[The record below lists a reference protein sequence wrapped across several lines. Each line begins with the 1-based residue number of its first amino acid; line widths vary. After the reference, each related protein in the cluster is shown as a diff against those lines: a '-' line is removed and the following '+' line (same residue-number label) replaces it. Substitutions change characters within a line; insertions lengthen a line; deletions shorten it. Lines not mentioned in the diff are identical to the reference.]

1 MATTQRNK
9 RRLRKILYGVLIL
22 TGIVTVALFYLIA
35 TFDIEAHRV
44 KIQSIIS
51 HSLDRE
57 VRIDGKIEL
66 SPSLWPRFVVEDISI
81 GNASWATA
89 PHLAKVKRFEIR
101 VALLPLLGKE
111 LKILELNL
119 IGADV
124 HLEFDQEG
132 TPNWLMKK
140 PDSGGKLNAKV
151 VPSVLAMHIEGSTF
165 TLHVKDR
172 PSITLSIDKLEN
184 SLAMDEPFKLE
195 GNLIYKDIPIG
206 LSLRGGPLYQMLS
219 QDSRWPFQG
228 KILIDAIPVSLEGF
242 ITDPVRLQEIQLKIA
257 TGHSRDDRLRSRFDG
272 RLHEVGDVS
281 VNLEVTAVE
290 AGHRVT
296 IRSKASRLDLTGL
309 ISKRFKPVT
318 GVKLDSFES
327 TFESKGR
334 TVNDIILNGRLSLFA
349 KQGEVHWRPPQVKQ
363 SKRSYIESV
372 EIQAEPGQAIKATI
386 QSAIESVQVKLS
398 LTYDPIINLI
408 WSDKPWP
415 CQVDVETAGVA
426 FGVIARVHRPLEKR
440 HITGA
445 VNIKIAHLEQI
456 GKLFRRK
463 LPAWDP
469 ASATGKF
476 EFRNNHLRVT
486 DIQGTFARAALH
498 GSMALRVDK
507 PVELSLNLLAKEF
520 DVENLIPKHDP
531 DTGIFIKANDLK
543 LVAEGSG
550 NSIIESFFLARW
562 ELTAPRGR
570 IRWRNRITSS
580 QHDFNVNGFAATG
593 NQNQAIRLS
602 LKTRHNDV
610 AMELRGQLGRLS
622 ELISKEKPFPLN
634 FRLKAADMT
643 AEFTGFLQ
651 KPLKDFAVVGGLGI
665 QAAQLTTLIRLL
677 GQDWEHNQ
685 PLSLSGQLDYK
696 PAKMYL
702 REAKLA
708 TEGVSMTGE
717 VAYVPDDSPMFDI
730 HLQTNVIDLSKYIRP
745 VDKTKNGIS
754 ASTLT
759 RKAQRVIPDV
769 SLNPDLLKSLS
780 TAIQIDDLKVMHG
793 AEHIT
798 TFKAKLSIVN
808 GVLSLLPFEGRSPT
822 GSSTQASLVLDTS
835 VEPPQAALFINTEA
849 MNYGLILNDM
859 DITKDVVGTLNLKLD
874 LKGQGLSLRELLGS
888 ANGDLEIVTD
898 KGRIPKRLLELWGG
912 GLIRL
917 LIPTTWVEK
926 DVTDLNCAVCRFEIN
941 DGIMQ
946 SNLMLADTERITVA
960 GEIVLDLKTEQIS
973 GLFNPKNKEA
983 ALFRLGTP
991 IKMTG
996 TLAEI
1001 KTEFARSGLV
1011 VTLGKVVLG
1020 LSYPGSLILLFGDLG
1035 TTEKNPCEA
1044 LLHHPLSNNHS
1055 GMQQ

>member
-9 RRLRKILYGVLIL
+9 RWLRKILYGVLIL
-22 TGIVTVALFYLIA
+22 TGIVTVVLFYLIA
-35 TFDIEAHRV
+35 TFDIDVHRA
-44 KIQSIIS
+44 KIKSIIS

-57 VRIDGKIEL
+57 VRIDGKIGLE
-66 SPSLWPRFVVEDISI
+66 PSLWPRFVVEDISI
-81 GNASWATA
+81 GNPSWATVSD
-89 PHLAKVKRFEIR
+89 LAKVKRFEIQ
-101 VALLPLLGKE
+101 VALLPLLWKE

-124 HLEFDQEG
+124 HLERDQEG
-132 TPNWLMKK
+132 TPNWLMKRL
-140 PDSGGKLNAKV
+140 DSGKLSAKV
-151 VPSVLAMHIEGSTF
+151 LPAVLAMHIEGSTF

-172 PSITLSIDKLEN
+172 PSITLSIDKLE
-184 SLAMDEPFKLE
+184 AIMPMDEPFKLE

-206 LSLRGGPLYQMLS
+206 LSLRGGQFYSLLS
-219 QDSRWPFQG
+219 QDSRWPIHG
-228 KILIDAIPVSLEGF
+228 NILIGALPIRLEGF
-242 ITDPVRLQEIQLKIA
+242 IADPVGLQEIQLKIA
-257 TGHSRDDRLRSRFDG
+257 TGHSRDDRLKSRFDG

-290 AGHRVT
+290 AGHRVM
-296 IRSKASRLDLTGL
+296 IRSKASKLDLTGL
-309 ISKRFKPVT
+309 ISIKRFKPVS
-318 GVKLDSFES
+318 GVKLNSFAS
-327 TFESKGR
+327 TFESEGR
-334 TVNDIILNGRLSLFA
+334 TVKDIIMNSRLSLIA
-349 KQGEVHWRPPQVKQ
+349 KQGEVHWHPLNVKQ
-363 SKRSYIESV
+363 SKILHIESI
-372 EIQAEPGQAIKATI
+372 EMQAEPRQAMKVQI
-386 QSAIESVQVKLS
+386 QSTLESVQAKLS
-398 LTYDPIINLI
+398 LTYDRTINLI

-415 CQVDVETAGVA
+415 FQVRIQAAGVDA
-426 FGVIARVHRPLEKR
+426 SITARVHRPLEKR
-440 HITGA
+440 HITGT

-463 LPAWDP
+463 LPSWDP

-486 DIQGTFARAALH
+486 DIQGTFAKAAVH
-498 GSMALRVDK
+498 GSMELSVGK
-507 PVELSLNLLAKEF
+507 PAELSLNFLAKEF

-580 QHDFNVNGFAATG
+580 QYDFNVNGFAATSD
-593 NQNQAIRLS
+593 QNQAIRLS
-602 LKTRHNDV
+602 LKTQHHDV
-610 AMELRGQLGRLS
+610 AMELRCHLGRLS

-651 KPLKDFAVVGGLGI
+651 KPLQDFAVVGGLEI
-665 QAAQLTTLIRLL
+665 QAAKLTTLIRLL
-677 GQDWEHNQ
+677 GQDWELNQ
-685 PLSLSGQLDYK
+685 PLSVSGQLDYK
-696 PAKMYL
+696 PRKMYL

-717 VAYVPDDSPMFDI
+717 VAYVSDDSPRCDI
-730 HLQTNVIDLSKYIRP
+730 HLQTNVIDLSKYIKP

-759 RKAQRVIPDV
+759 QKAQRVIPDV
-769 SLNPDLLKSLS
+769 SLNTNLLKSLS

-793 AEHIT
+793 ATHIT
-798 TFKAKLSIVN
+798 TIKAKLSIVN

-822 GSSTQASLVLDTS
+822 GSSSQASLVLDTS
-835 VEPPQAALFINTEA
+835 VEPPRAALFFNTEDLD
-849 MNYGLILNDM
+849 YGLILNNM

-874 LKGQGLSLRELLGS
+874 LKGQGLSLRELLGN

-912 GLIRL
+912 GLVRL
-917 LIPTTWVEK
+917 LIPTTWFEK

-960 GEIVLDLKTEQIS
+960 GETVLDLKTEQVA

-983 ALFRLGTP
+983 VLFRLGTP
-991 IKMTG
+991 IKVTG

-1001 KTEFARSGLV
+1001 KAEPAQSGLV
-1011 VTLGKVVLG
+1011 TLEKLILG
-1020 LSYPGSLILLFGDLG
+1020 LSHPGSLILLFGDLG

-1044 LLHHPLSNNHS
+1044 LLHQPLSNNQS
-1055 GMQQ
+1055 GVQQ